1 MAIFHLVVLLVYALV
16 LMGIGLWLGRRV
28 QSTDDFFVAGRK
40 LGPTLIFSTMLAANI
55 GAGSTVA
62 AAGLGYANGLSAWW
76 WVGSAG
82 IGSMVLAFWIG
93 PRMRQLA
100 EQNQFHTIGDYLD
113 FRFGKGVRATITV
126 LMWFGTLSLL
136 AVQLIGIGFVLNV
149 ITGLERWIG
158 SIIGGVVVIVYFS
171 AGGLFASAWI
181 NSIQLVVLLLG
192 FIIAL
197 PLAMNAAGGFEQ
209 VYGATH
215 NIEQFWNPLQGGD
228 SGWFYLISPGLA
240 FIVSPGLIQKVYGAR
255 DDRTV
260 RLGIALNG
268 IVLLLFA
275 SVPML
280 FGVIARATYPSLSDP
295 ALALP
300 SLLID
305 SVPPMV
311 GALGLAALFSAE
323 VSSSDA
329 ILFMLAT
336 SFAKDLYRR
345 FINPD
350 ASDREVLAVARK
362 AAIAGGILG
371 TGLAILAVSMISVLS
386 IFYSLL
392 VVSLF
397 VPILIGLYT
406 RRLGTAEAYGSI
418 IAGVGLF
425 VVVQFLSQGN
435 RVFGFTPQS
444 IGVIGSTIGCYT
456 VWLIRTRIRPH

>member
-1 MAIFHLVVLLVYALV
+1 MAIFHLVVLLIYALV
-16 LMGIGLWLGRRV
+16 LMGTGLWLGRRV

-158 SIIGGVVVIVYFS
+158 SIIGGIVVIVYFS

-215 NIEQFWNPLQGGD
+215 NIEQFWNPLQR
-228 SGWFYLISPGLA
+228 FTGL
-240 FIVSPGLIQKVYGAR
+240 VM
-255 DDRTV
+255 
-260 RLGIALNG
+260 IAL
-268 IVLLLFA
+268 
-275 SVPML
+275 
-280 FGVIARATYPSLSDP
+280 SD
-295 ALALP
+295 
-300 SLLID
+300 
-305 SVPPMV
+305 
-311 GALGLAALFSAE
+311 
-323 VSSSDA
+323 
-329 ILFMLAT
+329 
-336 SFAKDLYRR
+336 
-345 FINPD
+345 
-350 ASDREVLAVARK
+350 
-362 AAIAGGILG
+362 
-371 TGLAILAVSMISVLS
+371 
-386 IFYSLL
+386 
-392 VVSLF
+392 
-397 VPILIGLYT
+397 
-406 RRLGTAEAYGSI
+406 
-418 IAGVGLF
+418 
-425 VVVQFLSQGN
+425 
-435 RVFGFTPQS
+435 
-444 IGVIGSTIGCYT
+444 
-456 VWLIRTRIRPH
+456 